1 MNERSMYLALGLEP
15 GAPSSEI
22 RRAYRNLSLKLHPD
36 ASRDPKTA
44 GRFALVAKAYGTLS
58 VMERERPGA
67 CAKPLANPDSIDL
80 FALGA
85 VLATNTDPEK
95 RRLAAKG
102 LGLSGK
108 RSAWVFLRKGLY
120 DEEPAVVASCV
131 RSAAVLGLAQ
141 GSAEIAGAYARA
153 PSALKDEILE
163 IAKATGDGLFAA
175 TLETART
182 DDDPRRKLAAL
193 ALLRIL
199 RAASGQM
206 RDSGAAS
213 SP

>member
-15 GAPSSEI
+15 GAPSTEI

-36 ASRDPKTA
+36 ASRDPMTA
-44 GRFALVAKAYGTLS
+44 GRFALVAKAYGILS

-67 CAKPLANPDSIDL
+67 GAKPLAFPDRIDL
-80 FALGA
+80 FELGA
-85 VLATNTDPEK
+85 VLATHTDPEK
-95 RRLAAKG
+95 RRLAANR

-120 DEEPAVVASCV
+120 DAEPAVVASCV
-131 RSAAVLGLAQ
+131 RSAAVLGLVQ
-141 GSAEIAGAYARA
+141 GSAEIAGAYERA
-153 PSALKDEILE
+153 GPALRDAILE

-175 TLETART
+175 TLETAKN
-182 DDDPRRKLAAL
+182 DDDPRRRMAAL
-193 ALLRIL
+193 ALQRSM
-199 RAASGQM
+199 RVVTGQP
-206 RDSGAAS
+206 RDSWAAS